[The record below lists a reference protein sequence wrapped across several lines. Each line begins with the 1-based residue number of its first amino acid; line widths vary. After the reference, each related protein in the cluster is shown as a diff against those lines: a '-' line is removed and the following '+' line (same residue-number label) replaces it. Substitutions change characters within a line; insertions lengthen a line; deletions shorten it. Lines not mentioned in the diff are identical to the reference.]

1 MGLGALKFGTCR
13 SVGMQRLAR
22 RPVFLKPVGPSRWP
36 CSSLALIHTTE
47 EEGPDARAMPLSFT
61 AT

>member
-1 MGLGALKFGTCR
+1 MVLGALKFGTCM
-13 SVGMQRLAR
+13 SVCMQRLAR
-22 RPVFLKPVGPSRWP
+22 RPAFLKPVGPSRWP

-47 EEGPDARAMPLSFT
+47 EEGPDTRAMPLSFT